1 MAYTIDSKIGDFL
14 KDPKSLA
21 VLGQYLQEASKS
33 PIVDMIK
40 GMSIKDIISLPQVK
54 QLGVTEEMVKGGLA
68 NIYARLK

>member
-33 PIVDMIK
+33 PNVDMIK
-40 GMSIKDIISLPQVK
+40 GMLIKDIISLPQVK